1 MGIELQIF
9 YSMIKNFI
17 SWVNWNLQGKTYLGA
32 KNSARKNWIVDK
44 A

>member
-1 MGIELQIF
+1 MEIELQIF
-9 YSMIKNFI
+9 YLMIKNFI